1 MSPERF
7 RQLIII
13 GVVSLVSTFQ
23 TLPALAQDPTTDD
36 ETTEQPAAEVVNWSP
51 PAWVMSQSESDDF
64 RRERLN
70 ITKQLKSNAPS
81 SQQEALFRKLV
92 QYYMSGLTYEDK
104 SNLPQEV
111 IDRLTAIILSD
122 LQTSDAAAEIMLD
135 EVIKKAPD
143 LMNHPDP
150 IVRYNTVLLVARTS
164 TEKAQISPP
173 TPEIPYNPAHKFLI
187 DVMKNSNQLTDCR
200 IVATRGLERICRDGV
215 NFSSNERS
223 DVAIALTET
232 LKSVPVDSEDENWWF
247 RFRIA
252 NALGYVDRLD
262 SVSRDP
268 IVLDALL
275 AMINDSKEK
284 LINRT
289 QAVLSLSRLPWSGS
303 TPVREIVYAT
313 NKLLGDM
320 VTVYK
325 KKPNSSIWRPAF
337 SRIYLAYRPADARE
351 AGKNWGM
358 LYQINR
364 PGVGQFAGVVNTTW
378 PIVFEITKPIVAN
391 DPPGPIP
398 AAADKALTDWL
409 KANAAAT
416 GN

>member
-13 GVVSLVSTFQ
+13 GVVSLVWTFQ
-23 TLPALAQDPTTDD
+23 TLPTFAQDP
-36 ETTEQPAAEVVNWSP
+36 ESGSEPAEEPAPEVVNWTP
-51 PAWVMSQSESDDF
+51 PAWVMDKDQAEDF
-64 RRERLN
+64 RRRKRLD
-70 ITKQLKSNAPS
+70 ISRQLKSNAPS
-81 SQQEALFRKLV
+81 AQQESQFRQLV
-92 QYYMSGLTYEDK
+92 DYYMSGLILEEK
-104 SNLPQEV
+104 ANLPQEV
-111 IDRLTAIILSD
+111 IDRLIALILSD

-135 EVIKKAPD
+135 EVVKKAPD
-143 LMNHPDP
+143 LMTHPDP

-173 TPEIPYNPAHKFLI
+173 TPEIPYNPAHNFLI
-187 DVMKNSNQLTDCR
+187 DVLKDSNQLTDCR

-232 LKSVPVDSEDENWWF
+232 LKSIPVDSADENWWF

-262 SVSRDP
+262 NVARDP
-268 IVLDALL
+268 IVLNALMD
-275 AMINDSKEK
+275 MIKNAKEK
-284 LINRT
+284 PINRT
-289 QAVLSLSRLPWSGS
+289 QAALSLSRLPWTGS

-313 NKLLGDM
+313 NKLLNDM
-320 VTVYK
+320 VTVYQK
-325 KKPNSSIWRPAF
+325 RPDSPIWRPAF

-364 PGVGQFAGVVNTTW
+364 PGVGQFSGVVNTAW
-378 PIVFEITKPIVAN
+378 PIVFEVTKPIVAN
-391 DPPGPIP
+391 DPPGKVPP
-398 AAADKALTDWL
+398 AAAKALSDWV
-409 KANAAAT
+409 KDNVP
-416 GN
+416 